1 MIPRRGITLVELIV
15 VGIITAGLA
24 AATTTAISQAVR
36 ARDISQSR
44 YDAYTHADIAARAIA
59 KDVQNIV
66 RDGDLYYSIALL
78 SNGGTN
84 GTEQDELL
92 IFSRST
98 SQARS
103 NAEAEGAEYEIQYRL
118 SPMLAES
125 RTESRKAKGA
135 RKRFDLWKRADPQPD
150 EVPDGGGVA
159 FPITR
164 DLTSLSILAYDG
176 RSWHEQWDSDL
187 SGLPHAI
194 AITATATSLKGDRD
208 ATARRIV
215 AIDRIPIPYASVAA
229 PSDDE
234 EDDG

>member
-1 MIPRRGITLVELIV
+1 MITRRGITLVELIV

-44 YDAYTHADIAARAIA
+44 YTAYTHADIAARAIA

-84 GTEQDELL
+84 DTEQDELL
-92 IFSRST
+92 IFARST
-98 SQARS
+98 SPARS
-103 NAEAEGAEYEIQYRL
+103 NPDPEGAEYEIQYRL
-118 SPMLAES
+118 SPMLSEG
-125 RTESRKAKGA
+125 RKAKGA

-164 DLTSLSILAYDG
+164 DITSLSILAYDG
-176 RSWHEQWDSDL
+176 RSWYDEWDSDL
-187 SGLPHAI
+187 SGIPHAI

-215 AIDRIPIPYASVAA
+215 AIDRVPIP
-229 PSDDE
+229 
-234 EDDG
+234 